1 MANTRDVGLR
11 ISIDGEKEYKQ
22 TIAELN
28 RDNAVLASELKKVQE
43 QYKGNEDSMEALTAK
58 QRVYEEQLATQQRK
72 VDEIRTRYEAWQKK
86 LEEVKNTFGATS
98 DEYREAQRHV
108 EDYRIKLNNAETAEI
123 KLQRAVEENTRALE
137 AAEDVADDAA
147 NAIDDYADSAEDA
160 SGKTSIF
167 ADVLKAD
174 LVHDAISA
182 AIDGL
187 KRVGEM
193 AIEFGKN
200 VVMSYAELEQ
210 NLGGSEAVFG
220 EYADTVQRAAEKAYS
235 TMGASESEY
244 LATANKI
251 GALFQ
256 GSGLDVERSMELTM
270 QAMARAADA
279 ASVMGI
285 DTSAALEAVTGAA
298 KGNYTM
304 MDNLGVKMDA
314 TTLKAYALSQGMS
327 KTWEEM
333 SNAEKAEVAM
343 QYFFEQTAQYAGNFE
358 EESRKTISGS
368 IGMLQASVES
378 WIAGL
383 GNSEADIGVLT
394 GNIIDSFF
402 TVVDNTVPV
411 VENVI
416 KSVPEVYDNVMAA
429 VAQKSPEL
437 AQQLDSFIKPLGEM
451 LESLWSI
458 GEALWPLLEPVLS
471 NMAAML
477 SIAADGLRSAA
488 DAAANFIGWAVDA
501 INKLNELDA
510 AWQTNDSS
518 GYYVDGFDGSYGYNA
533 AGDTSWRGGLTW
545 VGESGPEL
553 VSLPSGSAIYSNQES
568 RQIAAAATDTSRI
581 ESLLERCLQR
591 MDGIERELADGE
603 AVRRMA

>member
-1 MANTRDVGLR
+1 MAGPVSIGPR
-11 ISIDGEKEYKQ
+11 IQVEGE
-22 TIAELN
+22 
-28 RDNAVLASELKKVQE
+28 
-43 QYKGNEDSMEALTAK
+43 
-58 QRVYEEQLATQQRK
+58 
-72 VDEIRTRYEAWQKK
+72 
-86 LEEVKNTFGATS
+86 
-98 DEYREAQRHV
+98 
-108 EDYRIKLNNAETAEI
+108 EDYRRKINEIIQQSKTLDAEMKAMAAGFSDTATEQEKAAATSGKLSEQLELARKRTELVRDMTEQASAKFGENSSQALKWRQALAAAEEQQNKI
-123 KLQRAVEENTRALE
+123 ERSLEESKSALLKE
-137 AAEDVADDAA
+137 GDAAEDAGKSLKKLGEETDG
-147 NAIDDYADSAEDA
+147 A
-160 SGKTSIF
+160 SEKTSIF

-182 AIDGL
+182 AINGL

-220 EYADTVQRAAEKAYS
+220 EYADTVQQAAEKAYS

-394 GNIIDSFF
+394 GNIIDSFL

-429 VAQKSPEL
+429 IAQKSPEL

-451 LESLWSI
+451 LGSLWSI

-471 NMAAML
+471 NMATML

-488 DAAANFIGWAVDA
+488 EAAANFIGWAVDA
-501 INKLNELDA
+501 INKLNELDN
-510 AWQTNDSS
+510 AWQLNASS

-533 AGDTSWRGGLTW
+533 AGTDNWRGGLTW

-553 VSLPSGSAIYSNQES
+553 VQLPRGSAIYSNQES

-581 ESLLERCLQR
+581 EGLLERCLQR

>member
-1 MANTRDVGLR
+1 MAGPVSIGPR
-11 ISIDGEKEYKQ
+11 IQVDGEEEYRRQINGIIEQSK
-22 TIAELN
+22 TLDAEMKAMAAGFSDTATEQEKAAAMSGKLSE
-28 RDNAVLASELKKVQE
+28 ALELARKRTELVRGMTAE
-43 QYKGNEDSMEALTAK
+43 ATAAYEEDSVQVNKWRQALANAK
-58 QRVYEEQLATQQRK
+58 EQQA
-72 VDEIRTRYEAWQKK
+72 K
-86 LEEVKNTFGATS
+86 LE
-98 DEYREAQRHV
+98 
-108 EDYRIKLNNAETAEI
+108 
-123 KLQRAVEENTRALE
+123 RAVEENTRALE
-137 AAEDVADDAA
+137 AAEDGTDDAA
-147 NAIDDYADSAEDA
+147 KAIDDYADSAEDA

-368 IGMLQASVES
+368 IGMLQASVET
-378 WIAGL
+378 WVAGL

-394 GNIIDSFF
+394 GNVIDSFE
-402 TVVDNTVPV
+402 TM
-411 VENVI
+411 VENVVPI
-416 KSVPEVYDNVMAA
+416 VENVVRSAPEIYDSVMREVE
-429 VAQKSPEL
+429 QRSPEL
-437 AQQLDSFIKPLGEM
+437 AENLRGFIEPLG
-451 LESLWSI
+451 SLLGNL
-458 GEALWPLLEPVLS
+458 GELGENLLPIVVSGLGLLGEGFNMIIDPLSTAVGWLADFVGWLS
-471 NMAAML
+471 QIDTAAIEQTM
-477 SIAADGLRSAA
+477 IDVG
-488 DAAANFIGWAVDA
+488 DMGYNAAA
-501 INKLNELDA
+501 
-510 AWQTNDSS
+510 
-518 GYYVDGFDGSYGYNA
+518 GYNA
-533 AGDTSWRGGLTW
+533 AGDMDWRGGLTW

-553 VSLPSGSAIYSNQES
+553 VSLPRGSAIYSNQES

-581 ESLLERCLQR
+581 EGLLERCLQR
-591 MDGIERELADGE
+591 MDGIERELADAE

>member
-1 MANTRDVGLR
+1 MAGQVSIGPRIQVEGEEKYRRQINEIIEQSKTLDAEMKAMAAGFSDTATEQEKAAATSGKLSEKLELARKRTELVRDM
-11 ISIDGEKEYKQ
+11 
-22 TIAELN
+22 T
-28 RDNAVLASELKKVQE
+28 E
-43 QYKGNEDSMEALTAK
+43 QATAK
-58 QRVYEEQLATQQRK
+58 FGENGTQTLKWRQALAAAEEQQ
-72 VDEIRTRYEAWQKK
+72 D
-86 LEEVKNTFGATS
+86 
-98 DEYREAQRHV
+98 
-108 EDYRIKLNNAETAEI
+108 

-137 AAEDVADDAA
+137 AAEDGADDAA

-235 TMGASESEY
+235 SMGASESEY

-394 GNIIDSFF
+394 GNIIDSFL

-451 LESLWSI
+451 LGSLWSI

-471 NMAAML
+471 NMATML
-477 SIAADGLRSAA
+477 SIAADGLKSAA
-488 DAAANFIGWAVDA
+488 EAAANFIGWAVDA
-501 INKLNELDA
+501 IEKLNELDN
-510 AWQTNDSS
+510 AWQLNDSS

-533 AGDTSWRGGLTW
+533 AGTDNWRGGLTW

-553 VSLPSGSAIYSNQES
+553 VQLPRGSAIYSNQES

-581 ESLLERCLQR
+581 EGLLERCLQR

>member
-1 MANTRDVGLR
+1 MANTRNVGLK
-11 ISIDGEKEYKQ
+11 ITIDGEKEYKQ
-22 TIAELN
+22 SIAELN
-28 RDNAVLASELKKVQE
+28 RDSAVLASELKKVQE
-43 QYKGNEDSMEALTAK
+43 QYKGNEDSMEALIAK
-58 QRVYEEQLATQQRK
+58 QRIYEEQLATQQRK
-72 VDEIRTRYEAWQKK
+72 VEETRTRYEAWQKK
-86 LEEVKNTFGATS
+86 LEEVKNTFGASS
-98 DEYREAQRHV
+98 DEYLAAQRHV

-123 KLQRAVEENTRALE
+123 KMQRAVEENTKALE
-137 AAEDVADDAA
+137 AAEDGTDDAA
-147 NAIDDYADSAEDA
+147 KAIDDYADSAEDA

-193 AIEFGKN
+193 AVEFGKN

-394 GNIIDSFF
+394 GNIIDSFL

-451 LESLWSI
+451 LGSLWSI

-471 NMAAML
+471 NMATML
-477 SIAADGLRSAA
+477 SIAADGLKSAA
-488 DAAANFIGWAVDA
+488 EAAANFIGWAVDA
-501 INKLNELDA
+501 ISKLNELDN
-510 AWQTNDSS
+510 AWQLNDSS

-533 AGDTSWRGGLTW
+533 AGDANWRGGLTW

-553 VSLPSGSAIYSNQES
+553 VQLPRGSAIYSNQES

>member
-1 MANTRDVGLR
+1 MANKRDVGLK

-28 RDNAVLASELKKVQE
+28 RDNAVLASELKKVSE
-43 QYKGNEDSMEALTAK
+43 QYKGNEDSLEALTAK
-58 QRVYEEQLATQQRK
+58 QRIYEEQLATQQRK
-72 VDEIRTRYEAWQKK
+72 VEETRARFEAWQKK

-98 DEYREAQRHV
+98 DEYRAAQRHV

-123 KLQRAVEENTRALE
+123 KLQRAVKENTKALE
-137 AAEDVADDAA
+137 AAEDGADDAA

-193 AIEFGKN
+193 AIKFGKN

-220 EYADTVQRAAEKAYS
+220 EYAETVQRAAEKAYS

-451 LESLWSI
+451 LGSLWSI

-488 DAAANFIGWAVDA
+488 KAAANFIGWAVDA
-501 INKLNELDA
+501 INKLNELDK
-510 AWQTNDSS
+510 AWQLNDSS

-533 AGDTSWRGGLTW
+533 AGTDNWRGGLTW

-553 VSLPSGSAIYSNQES
+553 VSLPRGSAIYSNQES

>member
-1 MANTRDVGLR
+1 MAGPVSIGPR
-11 ISIDGEKEYKQ
+11 IQVDGEEEYRRQINGIIEQSK
-22 TIAELN
+22 TLDAEMKAMAAGFSDTATEQEKAAAASGKLSEQLE
-28 RDNAVLASELKKVQE
+28 LARKRTELVRGMTAE
-43 QYKGNEDSMEALTAK
+43 ATAAYEEDSVQVNKWRQALANAK
-58 QRVYEEQLATQQRK
+58 EQQA
-72 VDEIRTRYEAWQKK
+72 K
-86 LEEVKNTFGATS
+86 LE
-98 DEYREAQRHV
+98 
-108 EDYRIKLNNAETAEI
+108 
-123 KLQRAVEENTRALE
+123 RAVEENTRALE
-137 AAEDVADDAA
+137 AAEDGTDDAA
-147 NAIDDYADSAEDA
+147 KAIDDYADSAEDA

-368 IGMLQASVES
+368 IGMLQASVET
-378 WIAGL
+378 WVAGL
-383 GNSEADIGVLT
+383 GNAEADIGVLT
-394 GNIIDSFF
+394 GNVIDSFE
-402 TVVDNTVPV
+402 TV
-411 VENVI
+411 VENVVPI
-416 KSVPEVYDNVMAA
+416 VENVVRSAPEIYDSVMREVE
-429 VAQKSPEL
+429 QRSPEL
-437 AQQLDSFIKPLGEM
+437 AESLHRFMEPLGSLLGNLGELGENLLPIVTVG
-451 LESLWSI
+451 LEAVAEGFGLII
-458 GEALWPLLEPVLS
+458 GPISTAVGWLADFVGLLS
-471 NMAAML
+471 QID
-477 SIAADGLRSAA
+477 IAAVEQTMIDVG
-488 DAAANFIGWAVDA
+488 DMGYNAAA
-501 INKLNELDA
+501 
-510 AWQTNDSS
+510 
-518 GYYVDGFDGSYGYNA
+518 GYNA
-533 AGDTSWRGGLTW
+533 AGDMDWRGGLTW

-553 VSLPSGSAIYSNQES
+553 VSLPRGSAIYSNQES
-568 RQIAAAATDTSRI
+568 RQIAAAATDTRRI

-591 MDGIERELADGE
+591 MDGIERELADAE

>member
-1 MANTRDVGLR
+1 MAGPVSIGPR
-11 ISIDGEKEYKQ
+11 IQVDGEEEYRRQINGIIEQSK
-22 TIAELN
+22 TLDAEMKAMAAGFSDTATEQEKAAAASGKLSEQLE
-28 RDNAVLASELKKVQE
+28 LARKRTELVRGMTAE
-43 QYKGNEDSMEALTAK
+43 ATAAYEEDSVQVNKWRQALANAK
-58 QRVYEEQLATQQRK
+58 EQQA
-72 VDEIRTRYEAWQKK
+72 K
-86 LEEVKNTFGATS
+86 LE
-98 DEYREAQRHV
+98 
-108 EDYRIKLNNAETAEI
+108 
-123 KLQRAVEENTRALE
+123 RAVEENTRALE
-137 AAEDVADDAA
+137 AAEDGTDDAA
-147 NAIDDYADSAEDA
+147 KAIDDYADSAEDA

-368 IGMLQASVES
+368 IGMLQASVET
-378 WIAGL
+378 WVAGL
-383 GNSEADIGVLT
+383 GNAEADIGVLA
-394 GNIIDSFF
+394 GNVIDSFE
-402 TVVDNTVPV
+402 TV
-411 VENVI
+411 VENVVPI
-416 KSVPEVYDNVMAA
+416 VENVVRSAPEIYDSVMREVE
-429 VAQKSPEL
+429 QRSPEL
-437 AQQLDSFIKPLGEM
+437 AESLHRFMEPLGSLLGNLGELGENLLPIVTVG
-451 LESLWSI
+451 LEAVAEGFGLII
-458 GEALWPLLEPVLS
+458 GPISTAVGWLADFVGLLS
-471 NMAAML
+471 QID
-477 SIAADGLRSAA
+477 IAAVEQTMIDVG
-488 DAAANFIGWAVDA
+488 DMGYNAAA
-501 INKLNELDA
+501 
-510 AWQTNDSS
+510 
-518 GYYVDGFDGSYGYNA
+518 GYNA
-533 AGDTSWRGGLTW
+533 AGDMDWRGGLTW

-553 VSLPSGSAIYSNQES
+553 VSLPRGSAIYSNQES
-568 RQIAAAATDTSRI
+568 RQIAAAATDTRRI

-591 MDGIERELADGE
+591 MDGIERELADAE

>member
-1 MANTRDVGLR
+1 MPVSIGPR
-11 ISIDGEKEYKQ
+11 IQVDGEEEYRRQINEIIQQSK
-22 TIAELN
+22 TLDAEMKAMAAGFSDAATEQEKAAATSGKLSEQLELARKRTELV
-28 RDNAVLASELKKVQE
+28 RDMTE
-43 QYKGNEDSMEALTAK
+43 QATAK
-58 QRVYEEQLATQQRK
+58 FGENSTQTLKWRQALANAEEQQA
-72 VDEIRTRYEAWQKK
+72 K
-86 LEEVKNTFGATS
+86 LE
-98 DEYREAQRHV
+98 
-108 EDYRIKLNNAETAEI
+108 
-123 KLQRAVEENTRALE
+123 RAVEENTKALE
-137 AAEDVADDAA
+137 AAEDGADDAA

-182 AIDGL
+182 AVDGL

-437 AQQLDSFIKPLGEM
+437 AQQLDSFIKPLGKM
-451 LESLWSI
+451 LGSLWSI
-458 GEALWPLLEPVLS
+458 GEALWPLLKPVLS

-488 DAAANFIGWAVDA
+488 EAAENFIGWAVDA
-501 INKLNELDA
+501 IEKLNELDN
-510 AWQTNDSS
+510 AWQLNDSS

-553 VSLPSGSAIYSNQES
+553 VSLPRGSAIYSNQES